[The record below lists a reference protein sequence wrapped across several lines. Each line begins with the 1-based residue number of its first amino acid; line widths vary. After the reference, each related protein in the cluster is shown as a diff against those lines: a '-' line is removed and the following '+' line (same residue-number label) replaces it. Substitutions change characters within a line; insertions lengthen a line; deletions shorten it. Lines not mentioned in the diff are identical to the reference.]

1 MSFSA
6 SHNCFSY
13 GSKPLPCSQNSI
25 LPTPQEQWIK
35 QPQWNKKWMQAS
47 GRVWENDAHTC
58 VLWWKIT
65 GWSEGREQRDK
76 AAVQQ
81 PGLVCLGAVCPQGLA
96 VSTAARVGTGGDQP
110 TAGNTPHSARAWWC
124 CCSTQLTDPR
134 ENFPVAVCILVFLNF
149 CVFFLICL

>member
-1 MSFSA
+1 
-6 SHNCFSY
+6 
-13 GSKPLPCSQNSI
+13 
-25 LPTPQEQWIK
+25 
-35 QPQWNKKWMQAS
+35 MQAS
-47 GRVWENDAHTC
+47 GRVQENDAHTC

-110 TAGNTPHSARAWWC
+110 TAGNTPPVPGLGGAAAAHSSQIPGKTSLLRGAFW
-124 CCSTQLTDPR
+124 
-134 ENFPVAVCILVFLNF
+134 
-149 CVFFLICL
+149 FF